1 MSISVGPAGQGNSP
15 SLNNNEDIEAPL
27 IPAGRLLPFLVVT
40 VLFFLWAIPNNLNDI
55 LIRQFMKSFNINRSS
70 AAGVQIWFYLGYF
83 LLAIPAGQLM
93 RRFGYKMGIVTGLCL
108 LGSGCLLF
116 YPAAQAGL
124 YWFFLVAQFVI
135 ASGLSFLET
144 GSNSFIAQLGPA
156 GSSERRLNLSQ
167 AFNPLGSI
175 SAGLIGTVFIFS
187 GVKLSDAQVAAM
199 QAAGTYQA
207 YLHSETLRV
216 VTPYVVL
223 GCIAFFWA
231 LLILMTKFPDLGSE
245 DVSESAATGGMHVRL
260 WQPHFVFAVLAQ
272 FLYVG
277 AQVGTWSYFIPY
289 VESATGVGDKAA
301 GYMLTGTLAAF
312 AVGRFSSAWLMRHF
326 HARLMLV
333 VYSVINVA
341 LCLVAVVHPSW
352 VGVGCLLMTSLFMS
366 IMFPTIFALGLKGM
380 GEKTKTAGSFLV
392 MAILG
397 GAALTEADG
406 DASAADCLPCSGGLL
421 YRCCAVCVAVR
432 RGEVAS
438 IGAQMLRL
446 PFARLRPFAHRSLQR
461 FRQQLHVMRVGS
473 ADGDR
478 QRNPTRVDQQT
489 ALAPFLPPVR
499 WIGSSALLG
508 QRRLAHRAIDR
519 LPLTPRCFHI
529 SARRESR
536 PSPHRPAP
544 PDRSAAA
551 PNAPGCSRWPP
562 GLHRVWAN

>member
-1 MSISVGPAGQGNSP
+1 LSISVGPAGQGNSP

-70 AAGVQIWFYLGYF
+70 AAGIQIWFYLGYF

-124 YWFFLVAQFVI
+124 YWFFLVAQFII

-175 SAGLIGTVFIFS
+175 CAGLIGTVF
-187 GVKLSDAQVAAM
+187 M

-223 GCIAFFWA
+223 GCLAFFWA

-245 DVSESAATGGMHVRL
+245 DVSESPDTGGMHVRL

-289 VESATGVGDKAA
+289 VESATGIGDKAA
-301 GYMLTGTLAAF
+301 GYMLTATLAAF

-333 VYSVINVA
+333 VYSLINIA

-352 VGVGCLLMTSLFMS
+352 VGVGCLLITSLFMS

-397 GAALTEADG
+397 GAALTKLMG
-406 DASAADCLPCSGGLL
+406 MLPL
-421 YRCCAVCVAVR
+421 
-432 RGEVAS
+432 
-438 IGAQMLRL
+438 
-446 PFARLRPFAHRSLQR
+446 
-461 FRQQLHVMRVGS
+461 
-473 ADGDR
+473 
-478 QRNPTRVDQQT
+478 QT
-489 ALAPFLPPVR
+489 AYLVPVVCY
-499 WIGSSALLG
+499 IGVALYAWLFAEAKVGEALG
-508 QRRLAHRAIDR
+508 
-519 LPLTPRCFHI
+519 
-529 SARRESR
+529 
-536 PSPHRPAP
+536 
-544 PDRSAAA
+544 
-551 PNAPGCSRWPP
+551 
-562 GLHRVWAN
+562 